1 MIFVIDDFILACKPY
16 YISNLVPLEGTRASK
31 SDTFS
36 SKKGGSF
43 ALESEGIIEFGV
55 KPIDED
61 AGSIKDVGD
70 LDIKLNVMKENVED
84 GDNNAAPEIGPA
96 TTGALEKEMIK
107 GDPTVSHVLQFDM
120 ENAGLSCGVAM
131 AGEQAGIIEDS
142 EMETAC

>member
-1 MIFVIDDFILACKPY
+1 VIFVTDDFILACKPY
-16 YISNLVPLEGTRASK
+16 YISNLVPLEGTHASK
-31 SDTFS
+31 SD
-36 SKKGGSF
+36 SKTGGSL

-61 AGSIKDVGD
+61 AGSIKDVED

-84 GDNNAAPEIGPA
+84 GDNNPAPEIGPA

-107 GDPTVSHVLQFDM
+107 GDPTDSHALQFDM

-142 EMETAC
+142 